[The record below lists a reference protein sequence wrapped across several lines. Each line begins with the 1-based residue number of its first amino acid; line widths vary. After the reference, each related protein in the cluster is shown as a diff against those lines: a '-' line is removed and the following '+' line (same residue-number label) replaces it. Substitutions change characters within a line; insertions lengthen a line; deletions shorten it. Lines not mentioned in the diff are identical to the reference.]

1 MTRTLA
7 LAALVLLSACG
18 KKDAEPASSGS
29 ESTTASSG
37 ANVPS
42 DKDSQ
47 DFAKTLT
54 STPIHNFSPAD
65 AGSVKFEY
73 VTLTFK
79 ADNTWVAVSR
89 MGIGDETV
97 DCKEQGTW
105 TMDPAERANT
115 AAMEWKLTATTCP
128 GRPTENIM
136 RTKVVFKE
144 GQAEIFM
151 R

>member
-7 LAALVLLSACG
+7 LTALVLLTACG
-18 KKDAEPASSGS
+18 KKDTPTESSGDAAAS
-29 ESTTASSG
+29 ASSG
-37 ANVPS
+37 AAVPA

-47 DFAKTLT
+47 EFAKTLIA
-54 STPIHNFSPAD
+54 TPVHNFSPAD

-79 ADNTWVAVSR
+79 ADNTWLAVSR
-89 MGIGDETV
+89 MGIGDETI

-115 AAMEWKLTATTCP
+115 ATMEWKLSETTCP

-144 GQAEIFM
+144 GKPEIFF